1 MSKKL
6 FVGSIPFRANED
18 DLKQLFSEFGEVVS
32 VNIVRHL
39 DSGRSKGF
47 AFVEMDS
54 ENNANNAIQ
63 ALNDSEFGG
72 RAIKVSVARSRESRE
87 NSSNF

>member
-32 VNIVRHL
+32 VNIVRHS

-47 AFVEMDS
+47 AFVEMDT
-54 ENNANNAIQ
+54 ENSANNAIE

-72 RAIKVSVARSRESRE
+72 RAIKVSVARSREGR
-87 NSSNF
+87 SNF